1 MTDDDITETIA
12 ALGRAI
18 AALSGP
24 KADVDGACREI
35 SDALGI
41 ARRGAYQASGKYPTF
56 SFLTDGTKAL

>member
-24 KADVDGACREI
+24 KINVDAAEREMVE
-35 SDALGI
+35 ALAIVRAGDRVM
-41 ARRGAYQASGKYPTF
+41 A
-56 SFLTDGTKAL
+56 